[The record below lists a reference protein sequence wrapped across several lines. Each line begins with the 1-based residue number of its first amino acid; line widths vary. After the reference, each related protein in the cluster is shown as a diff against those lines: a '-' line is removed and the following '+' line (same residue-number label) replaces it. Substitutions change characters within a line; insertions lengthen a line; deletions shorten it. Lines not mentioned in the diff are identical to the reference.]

1 MSQLK
6 FFTKTNYGRADMYLM
21 DENVSQVLNQITG
34 KPLTKEG
41 YYPLSAKEMEALRH
55 INYTFINVL
64 PPKK

>member
-41 YYPLSAKEMEALRH
+41 YYPLSGKELDALVKLG
-55 INYTFINVL
+55 YSFINVL